1 MRWMAAA
8 PVGMAEGLDASVLLV
23 ASTLTRGNW
32 VLQKRVGN
40 LDVASTSLAVTG
52 CYRSEWG
59 SLGLDLDLGW
69 RRGHLGALGVQPLR
83 GLQKSGLTS
92 CCYVGRTDVRAKGSV
107 DN

>member
-8 PVGMAEGLDASVLLV
+8 PVGMAEGLDTSVLLV
-23 ASTLTRGNW
+23 ASTLTRGNC

-59 SLGLDLDLGW
+59 SLGLNLGW

-92 CCYVGRTDVRAKGSV
+92 CCYVGCTDVRAKDSV